1 MLTTDGY
8 CQNEFVSGFEP
19 SQSSASHHIRYRNLS
34 PLWWFKG
41 SIPHKEAKLALPRGS
56 NPLNHMQ
63 LHRIRYRNLCFK
75 GSIRN
80 IRNDPSIFQCQGSNP
95 LMHKCNHVTFHLYGF
110 KGSIPQHSI
119 IFQCQGSNPKA
130 HADRSRY
137 STRVRTLHCKLQR
150 RKVNHLEASNEASM

>member
-1 MLTTDGY
+1 MVTVKTNS
-8 CQNEFVSGFEP
+8 CQ
-19 SQSSASHHIRYRNLS
+19 
-34 PLWWFKG
+34 
-41 SIPHKEAKLALPRGS
+41 GS
-56 NPLNHMQ
+56 NPVNQVHRITLDTVTFHLYGGSRVRSRTKRQSLRFPGVRTHHMQ